1 MPKMRIV
8 SLQPTPNMSQLA
20 TMPQLAFEEL
30 VQLCPKM
37 CLQPP
42 PQNESK
48 LQVGP
53 QNVELCSIEKEF
65 DANTVDRAFKVRTK
79 LSYAYR

>member
-20 TMPQLAFEEL
+20 TMPKNAVEEL

-37 CLQPP
+37 WLQPP
-42 PQNESK
+42 PK
-48 LQVGP
+48 MKQVASMAPKCGTM
-53 QNVELCSIEKEF
+53 F
-65 DANTVDRAFKVRTK
+65 H
-79 LSYAYR
+79 